1 MKVSVH
7 HDAIAGTVAHL
18 ALAVKAFELEL
29 AALDAEVDRLN
40 SAWDGEAQRAYD
52 RAQQEWSRAIVR
64 MKVLLAEATR
74 RLIAANS
81 LSLATADTA
90 TRIWA

>member
-1 MKVSVH
+1 MKVSFR
-7 HDAIAGTVAHL
+7 HDGVAQTIAQL
-18 ALAVKAFELEL
+18 ALAVKALEHEL
-29 AALDAEVDRLN
+29 ATLDSEAARLTSSWN
-40 SAWDGEAQRAYD
+40 GEAQRAYD